1 MPAKTDAHQVT
12 ARHGSLQFGRSA
24 QRDDAAMIDDG
35 EALAEGVGFF
45 HVVRG
50 EQNGFAAAIV
60 FANDLPQQQAG
71 LRIKTSAW
79 FIEEKHL
86 RIVHHG
92 AGDRKTLHHAA
103 GKSANDLVGAVG
115 EFEALEQRGRAM
127 VALVRTEAEIGAVKN
142 EDFARCQRKI
152 EVGPLGHHA
161 DQSFDSGLF
170 FPNVMFADPGL
181 TSAWLY
187 SRSEDPHGRGFPRA
201 VGPQKAKNFACVDI
215 ERNSIERDNFR
226 FRLLAL
232 AAFLSKREA
241 ARAGRERRRRVIDFA
256 QFVGADAGGHVLIPL
271 IFTLRKRHHT
281 NYFLKDTVV
290 PPGLRHSRNT
300 GQQSWDDSR
309 MAGRMSIQ
317 EKSAAVR
324 SCFYS
329 YQTFHA

>member
-1 MPAKTDAHQVT
+1 
-12 ARHGSLQFGRSA
+12 
-24 QRDDAAMIDDG
+24 MIDDG

-71 LRIKTSAW
+71 LRIETSAW

-92 AGDRKTLHHAA
+92 ARDRKTLHHAA

-142 EDFARCQRKI
+142 EDFARGQRKI

-161 DQSFDSGLF
+161 DQSFDRGLF

-181 TSAWLY
+181 ASGWLY
-187 SRSEDPHGRGFPRA
+187 ARGEDPHGCGFPSA
-201 VGPQKAKNFACVDI
+201 VRPQKAKNFAWVDI
-215 ERNSIERDNFR
+215 ERNSVERDNFR

-232 AAFLSKREA
+232 AALLSKRES
-241 ARAGRERRRRVIDFA
+241 ARACRERRRRVVDLA
-256 QFVGADAGGHVLIPL
+256 QFVCADAGRHFSIPL
-271 IFTLRKRHHT
+271 LLILRKRRHT
-281 NYFLKDTVV
+281 DYPLKDTVV
-290 PPGLRHSRNT
+290 
-300 GQQSWDDSR
+300 
-309 MAGRMSIQ
+309 GRPSPLA
-317 EKSAAVR
+317 KYRATVLG
-324 SCFYS
+324 
-329 YQTFHA
+329 